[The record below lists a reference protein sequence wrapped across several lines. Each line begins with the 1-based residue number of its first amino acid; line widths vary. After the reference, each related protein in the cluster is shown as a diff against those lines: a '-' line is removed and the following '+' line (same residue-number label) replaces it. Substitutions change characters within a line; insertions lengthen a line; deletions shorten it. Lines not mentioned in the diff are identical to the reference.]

1 MEFKEF
7 MTWYFL
13 LGLMTMIIGVYR
25 NLKNKQTSEPDE
37 LTVLTWFLFWWIW
50 LPLLIF
56 RVIYL
61 RVNEVIFR

>member
-1 MEFKEF
+1 MEFREF

-25 NLKNKQTSEPDE
+25 NLKNKQTTEPDE
-37 LTVLTWFLFWWIW
+37 LTVLSWFLLWWIW

-61 RVNEVIFR
+61 RFKKP

>member
-1 MEFKEF
+1 

-37 LTVLTWFLFWWIW
+37 LTVFTWFLFWWIW
-50 LPLLIF
+50 FPLLIF

-61 RVNEVIFR
+61 RLKKH

>member
-1 MEFKEF
+1 MEFREF

-25 NLKNKQTSEPDE
+25 NLKNKQTSDPDE
-37 LTVLTWFLFWWIW
+37 LTVFSWFILWWVW

-61 RVNEVIFR
+61 RLKKH

>member
-1 MEFKEF
+1 MEFREF

-37 LTVLTWFLFWWIW
+37 LTVFTWFLFWWVW
-50 LPLLIF
+50 LPFLIF

-61 RVNEVIFR
+61 RIKKK

>member
-1 MEFKEF
+1 MEFREF

-37 LTVLTWFLFWWIW
+37 LTVFTWFLFWWIW
-50 LPLLIF
+50 FPLLIF

-61 RVNEVIFR
+61 RLKKH

>member
-1 MEFKEF
+1 MEFREF

-61 RVNEVIFR
+61 RFKKP

>member
-61 RVNEVIFR
+61 RIKKP

>member
-1 MEFKEF
+1 MEFREF

-13 LGLMTMIIGVYR
+13 LCLMTMIIGVYR

-37 LTVLTWFLFWWIW
+37 LTVLSWFLLWWIW

-61 RVNEVIFR
+61 RFKKP

>member
-1 MEFKEF
+1 MEFREI

-37 LTVLTWFLFWWIW
+37 LTVFTWFLFWWVW
-50 LPLLIF
+50 LPFLIF

-61 RVNEVIFR
+61 RIKKK

>member
-1 MEFKEF
+1 MEFREF

-37 LTVLTWFLFWWIW
+37 LTVFTWFLFWWIW

-61 RVNEVIFR
+61 RFKKP